1 MNIIRDEYYGKYFV
15 DDEAYLLSL
24 SRIERERLLTQL
36 PKLVG
41 NRLND
46 VMVKIEKI
54 GNIEK
59 YKIMESDTLLK
70 QTFVS
75 LDKHLCTA
83 LKNEGIYTYN
93 DVLRLSRKEVEAI
106 PNIGITNIN
115 NLISDLEYLDLPAR
129 QLSKDDHQF
138 DNLIREIIAA

>member
-129 QLSKDDHQF
+129 QLSKDDRRAY
-138 DNLIREIIAA
+138 L